1 MCVECGCGQPGPTRI
16 DGQPAETVRSP
27 LVDAPDALAPHAHSH
42 THTHTHT
49 HEHEHP
55 HDHTHPPEEL
65 PGPGQ
70 IHTHPHDHTHT
81 HAHPH
86 PHNHGHG
93 HDHAHPHQAPGTS
106 DPADT
111 GRRVVEVHEAILGA
125 NDRQAE
131 RNRGFFRALNILAI
145 NLVSS
150 PGSGKT
156 ELIQQTIARLQGRA
170 RMAVI
175 VGDVATDNDAQRLR
189 TTGAAVVQITTGTLC
204 HLDAGMVARAVGQ
217 FDPRALDL
225 LFLENV
231 GNLVCPAAFDLGED
245 LRVALL
251 SVTEGEDKPLKYPPL
266 FHSIQAAVVTKTDLS
281 QAAGFDRDAALG
293 NLRRV
298 CPLAPVFELSAR
310 SGAGLDAWCEFLI
323 EKREK
328 RSV

>member
-27 LVDAPDALAPHAHSH
+27 LVDAPDAGATHPHI
-42 THTHTHT
+42 HTHT
-49 HEHEHP
+49 HEHTHP
-55 HDHTHPPEEL
+55 HDHTHPSEEL
-65 PGPGQ
+65 PAPGQ
-70 IHTHPHDHTHT
+70 THSHPHDHTHT

-86 PHNHGHG
+86 PQGLGHDESHPHPSHAG
-93 HDHAHPHQAPGTS
+93 HDHA
-106 DPADT
+106 PAADSH
-111 GRRVVEVHEAILGA
+111 RVVEVHQAILGA

-131 RNRGFFRALNILAI
+131 RNRGFFRALNILAV

-156 ELIQQTIARLQGRA
+156 ELILQTIVRLAGRA
-170 RMAVI
+170 RVAVI
-175 VGDVATDNDAQRLR
+175 VGDVATDNDARRLR
-189 TTGAAVVQITTGTLC
+189 GSGAPVVQITTGTLC

-217 FDPRALDL
+217 LDPQAVDL

-266 FHSIQAAVVTKTDLS
+266 FHSSQAAVITKTDLA
-281 QAAGFDRDAALG
+281 QAAGFDRELTLA
-293 NLRRV
+293 NLRRS
-298 CPLAPVFELSAR
+298 CPRARVFELSAR
-310 SGAGLDAWCEFLI
+310 SGEGLDAWCEFLL
-323 EKREK
+323 ESRGGMS
-328 RSV
+328 R